1 MRGRLG
7 SSLAPRPTTRRTTP
21 PTFLRRRR
29 WGRNSGRNRVE
40 EQGQVLP
47 FAQREE
53 QGQVLPLGEEQGQV
67 LPFAQGRKRVQEKK
81 QDKAQV
87 LPFAKTNTSGYFGRS
102 WHPHDQALT
111 VVPVPARP
119 VSTPE
124 IIRLIR
130 DTESPLSVAIC
141 VIVRPP
147 WV

>member
-1 MRGRLG
+1 MGARGRLG
-7 SSLAPRPTTRRTTP
+7 SWLTPRPTTRRTTP

-29 WGRNSGRNRVE
+29 WGRNRV
-40 EQGQVLP
+40 
-47 FAQREE
+47 RSC
-53 QGQVLPLGEEQGQV
+53 LGEEKGEEKGQV

-87 LPFAKTNTSGYFGRS
+87 FPFAKTNTSGYFGRS